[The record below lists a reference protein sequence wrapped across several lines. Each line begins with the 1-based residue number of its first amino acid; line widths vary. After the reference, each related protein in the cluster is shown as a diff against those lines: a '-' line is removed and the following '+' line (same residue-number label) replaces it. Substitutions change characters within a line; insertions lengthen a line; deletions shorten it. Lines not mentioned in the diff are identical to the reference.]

1 VVGVAGSEL
10 LHQLFPRSYPLAIAD
25 LLSHS
30 PAAIPDIAGARVVL
44 SLVLYLESDLALMGV
59 VL

>member
-1 VVGVAGSEL
+1 MVGVAGSEL
-10 LHQLFPRSYPLAIAD
+10 LHQLFPRSYPLAIAH
-25 LLSHS
+25 LLSYS